1 MTATFTSTGTYTVIH
16 CGHEGCGVP
25 FALNEEF
32 IRQRRAD
39 HKTWYCPNGHRR
51 CYPQKNETEEA
62 KARASMLE
70 RELANR
76 DEDLRAAKVAH
87 AVTKGKLTKTRNR
100 IAKGVC
106 PCCNRSFVNLG
117 KHMAGQHPEF
127 APTENASTAT
137 R

>member
-1 MTATFTSTGTYTVIH
+1 MSATFTAVDTYTVIH

-25 FALNEEF
+25 FALNDEF
-32 IRQRRAD
+32 IRQRRED
-39 HKTWYCPNGHRR
+39 HRTWYCPNGHSRY
-51 CYPQKNETEEA
+51 YPQMNETELA
-62 KARASMLE
+62 KARAARLE
-70 RELANR
+70 RQLANR
-76 DEDLRAAKVAH
+76 EEDLRAAKAAH

-117 KHMAGQHPEF
+117 KHMAGQHPDF
-127 APTENASTAT
+127 GTAENASTTT

>member
-1 MTATFTSTGTYTVIH
+1 MSATFTAVGTFTVIY

-25 FALNEEF
+25 FALHDEF
-32 IRQRRAD
+32 IRQRRED
-39 HKTWYCPNGHRR
+39 HKTWYCPNGHPRY
-51 CYPQKNETEEA
+51 YPRENETEKA
-62 KARASMLE
+62 KAAVRRLE
-70 RELANR
+70 RQLANR

-106 PCCNRSFVNLG
+106 PCCNRSFANLG
-117 KHMAGQHPEF
+117 KHMAGQHPDF
-127 APTENASTAT
+127 GAAENASTTT